1 MWEANRALRS
11 SAQRVEYARERTYG
25 SAPFA
30 GNSAALFSRP
40 HAGLLGRRRG
50 YDFLTASVDRTNA
63 NTVRVNCWRKRG
75 A

>member
-1 MWEANRALRS
+1 MAQHRLRGT
-11 SAQRVEYARERTYG
+11 QRIYFRRK
-25 SAPFA
+25 
-30 GNSAALFSRP
+30 
-40 HAGLLGRRRG
+40 HAGLLGRQRG